1 MYVWLILLEVVPG
14 WLGEV
19 VVFKI
24 LNLIF
29 GLKIILK
36 LLNVLNSLC
45 SRDVVVFVWLILI
58 VEKVNVFSLIV

>member
-1 MYVWLILLEVVPG
+1 LYVWLILLEVVPS
-14 WLGEV
+14 WLGKV